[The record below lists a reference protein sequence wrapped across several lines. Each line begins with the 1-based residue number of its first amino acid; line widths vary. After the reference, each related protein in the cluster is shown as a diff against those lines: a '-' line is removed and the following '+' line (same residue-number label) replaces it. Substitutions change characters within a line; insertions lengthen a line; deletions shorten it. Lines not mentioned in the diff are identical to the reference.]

1 MTPQGNDNAAARRN
15 LYFAESAQGSHSNDN
30 EDEDYGLQ
38 SNNTRLISA
47 LLQHN
52 DRGSG
57 ADTPGRRTGNPEPGY
72 GQYNQYAPRGGQG
85 SAGH

>member
-38 SNNTRLISA
+38 SNTRLISA

-52 DRGSG
+52 DRSG
-57 ADTPGRRTGNPEPGY
+57 ADTPGRRPAQPDPGY
-72 GQYNQYAPRGGQG
+72 GQYNQYAPRGGPG